1 MPYKSEAQRRFF
13 NSPAGKAKIGA
24 EEVEKW
30 NEESKGKKA
39 PEKAIDKAISLCDSI
54 VIKNVRGHWEA
65 YKDGKFYGSGDTKG
79 ELLKDLENDRN
90 LEKEW
95 QIVFLDKYDH
105 KVHIRYKTK
114 GIWNK
119 IDAQKAFEKQ
129 YKVHV
134 LRVDEI

>member
-1 MPYKSEAQRRFF
+1 MSLRRSNMKS
-13 NSPAGKAKIGA
+13 
-24 EEVEKW
+24 
-30 NEESKGKKA
+30 
-39 PEKAIDKAISLCDSI
+39 IDKAIYICDSI

-95 QIVFLDKYDH
+95 QIVFLDKYDR

-129 YKVHV
+129 NKVHV

>member
-1 MPYKSEAQRRFF
+1 MPYKSKEQR
-13 NSPAGKAKIGA
+13 
-24 EEVEKW
+24 V
-30 NEESKGKKA
+30 
-39 PEKAIDKAISLCDSI
+39 IDKAISLCDSI

-79 ELLKDLENDRN
+79 ALLKDLENDRN

-95 QIVFLDKYDH
+95 QIVFLDKYDR

-129 YKVHV
+129 NKVHV
-134 LRVDEI
+134 LRVGEI